1 MTNAALIGLAMI
13 FVTAFIGLTL
23 LFRTFFSW
31 HIETHWVKTF
41 LYAATITA
49 GYFFLLF
56 FILLITP

>member
-1 MTNAALIGLAMI
+1 LAMI